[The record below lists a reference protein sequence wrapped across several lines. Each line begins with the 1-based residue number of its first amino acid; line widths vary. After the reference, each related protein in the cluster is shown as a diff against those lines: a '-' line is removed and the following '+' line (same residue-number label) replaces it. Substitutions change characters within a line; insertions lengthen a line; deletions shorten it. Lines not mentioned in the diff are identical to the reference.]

1 MKDERI
7 LFIGGPKDGL
17 REAIPQA
24 TVYHQLQVPHYVQR
38 NLGSLNSPMP
48 AFGITTHTFTIKR
61 FVAEDGTE
69 LKIAV
74 HSSVKDVMKQ
84 LVKGY
89 HYHRK
94 PRRKYGW

>member
-1 MKDERI
+1 MNDERI
-7 LFIGGPKDGL
+7 LFIGGPKDGK
-17 REAIPQA
+17 REALPQ
-24 TVYHQLQVPHYVQR
+24 TTRIHQLQTANFTRRDTFP
-38 NLGSLNSPMP
+38 SATPMP
-48 AFGITTHTFTIKR
+48 AFGITTHTFEIKQLI
-61 FVAEDGTE
+61 AEDGSV

-94 PRRKYGW
+94 PRYR